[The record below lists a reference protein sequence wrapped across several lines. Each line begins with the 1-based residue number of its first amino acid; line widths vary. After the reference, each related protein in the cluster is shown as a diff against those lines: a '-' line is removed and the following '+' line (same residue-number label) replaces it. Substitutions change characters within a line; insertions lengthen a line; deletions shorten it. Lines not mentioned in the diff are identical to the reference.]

1 MKKKKGGD
9 GVDLGSPATVMDQ
22 GCYSGAVLSDDGS
35 YLRAAIALCSNRTRF
50 ASRRAALPAKRSAT
64 TRLALCHAYSEHS
77 DCGAVTVR
85 RLL

>member
-22 GCYSGAVLSDDGS
+22 GWYSGAVLSDGS

-50 ASRRAALPAKRSAT
+50 ASRGAALPAKRSAT

>member
-1 MKKKKGGD
+1 M
-9 GVDLGSPATVMDQ
+9 VLTWALLLQ
-22 GCYSGAVLSDDGS
+22 EWYSGAVLSDGS

-50 ASRRAALPAKRSAT
+50 ASRGAALPAKRSAT
-64 TRLALCHAYSEHS
+64 ARLALLHAYNEHG

>member
-1 MKKKKGGD
+1 M
-9 GVDLGSPATVMDQ
+9 LTWALLLQ
-22 GCYSGAVLSDDGS
+22 EWYSGAVLSDGS

-50 ASRRAALPAKRSAT
+50 ASRGAALPAKRSAT